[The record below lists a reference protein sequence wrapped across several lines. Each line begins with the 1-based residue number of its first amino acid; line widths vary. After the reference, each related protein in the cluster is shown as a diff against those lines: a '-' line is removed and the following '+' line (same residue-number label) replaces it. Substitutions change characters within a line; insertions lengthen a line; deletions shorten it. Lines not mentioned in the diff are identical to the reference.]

1 MDYEDKKVNLSLFS
15 KFNKN
20 FGIKYSHI
28 VNKYIDSKRLTMISL
43 LWCALIIL
51 FGFFARD
58 NTLFLIGIIIVIILH
73 QLTDSLYKEVAK
85 YNNNQGFLRWSFFMN
100 NLLDIVFIF
109 SLFIAKLII
118 FYKKDDLLVV
128 FLTIL
133 IILILI
139 NMYAS
144 LLLTS
149 MNREIDNSV
158 CIKEYCFSLD
168 ELRVVLV
175 IILFLIIF
183 GYKNI
188 YYYFIIIITI
198 LFLFAT
204 IINIYTKQKNE
215 STKDII
221 LKNNKSVKVL
231 HY

>member
-1 MDYEDKKVNLSLFS
+1 MDYEDKKVDTSLFS

-20 FGIKYSHI
+20 FGIKYAPI
-28 VNKYIDSKRLTMISL
+28 VNKYIDIKKLTMISL

-51 FGFFARD
+51 FGFFARE
-58 NTLFLIGIIIVIILH
+58 NTLFLLGIIIVIILH
-73 QLTDSLYKEVAK
+73 QLTDSLYKELSS
-85 YNNNQGFLRWSFFMN
+85 YNNQEFLRWSFFMN
-100 NLLDIVFIF
+100 NLFDIIFIF

-149 MNREIDNSV
+149 INKEIDNTI

-168 ELRVVLV
+168 QLKIVLV

-204 IINIYTKQKNE
+204 IINIYNKQKNE
-215 STKDII
+215 SDKDII
-221 LKNNKSVKVL
+221 VKNNKSVKVL

>member
-1 MDYEDKKVNLSLFS
+1 MDYQNQKVDLSLFN

-20 FGIKYSHI
+20 FAIKYAPI
-28 VNKYIDSKRLTMISL
+28 VNKYITIKKLSMISL
-43 LWCALIIL
+43 LLCILIIL
-51 FGFFARD
+51 FGFFARE
-58 NTLFLIGIIIVIILH
+58 NTLFLLGIIIIIILH
-73 QLTDSLYKEVAK
+73 QLTHSLYRELSS
-85 YNNNQGFLRWSFFMN
+85 YNNQEFLRWSFFMN
-100 NLLDIVFIF
+100 NLFDIIFIF

-149 MNREIDNSV
+149 INKEIDDTI
-158 CIKEYCFSLD
+158 CIKKYCFSLD

-204 IINIYTKQKNE
+204 IINIYNKQKDE
-215 STKDII
+215 SDKDII
-221 LKNNKSVKVL
+221 VKNNRSVKVL

>member
-20 FGIKYSHI
+20 FGIKYAPI
-28 VNKYIDSKRLTMISL
+28 LNKYIDSKRLTMISL
-43 LWCALIIL
+43 LLCALIIL
-51 FGFFARD
+51 FGFFARE
-58 NTLFLIGIIIVIILH
+58 NTLFLLGIIIVIILH
-73 QLTDSLYKEVAK
+73 QLTDLLYKEFSS
-85 YNNNQGFLRWSFFMN
+85 YNEDFLRWRFFIS

-118 FYKKDDLLVV
+118 FYKKDDLMVV

>member
-1 MDYEDKKVNLSLFS
+1 MDYEDKKINLSLFN

-20 FGIKYSHI
+20 FGIKYAPI
-28 VNKYIDSKRLTMISL
+28 VNKYLTIKKLTMISL
-43 LWCALIIL
+43 LWCILIIL
-51 FGFFARD
+51 LAFFARE

-73 QLTDSLYKEVAK
+73 QLTDSLYREFGS
-85 YNNNQGFLRWSFFMN
+85 YNNQEFLRWDYFMN

-109 SLFIAKLII
+109 SLFISKLII
-118 FYKKDDLLVV
+118 FYKKDDMLVV

-149 MNREIDNSV
+149 LNKEIDNSM

-168 ELRVVLV
+168 ELRIVLI

-198 LFLFAT
+198 LLLFAT

-215 STKDII
+215 SIKDIEI
-221 LKNNKSVKVL
+221 KNNKSVKVL